1 MTGNRPL
8 LVGVLIVLSAP
19 AAEAVDFG
27 FKAGVH
33 WATLPGYT
41 GPLGGL
47 DSGSTRNLSGGPFL
61 VFPLGGVLALQPEA
75 LFVQKGTVLEAENPD
90 LDFRATLELEYLE
103 FPILARIA
111 TNQPG
116 STSFYALVGPSFG
129 YGFRARERIESLG
142 QESERELDTIARFEA
157 SLVVGGGIR
166 FRWLLAEC
174 RYTQG
179 LTAVDAEQRTDFKNR
194 GIAVLVGFQF

>member
-1 MTGNRPL
+1 LTSKRPF
-8 LVGVLIVLSAP
+8 LVGVLILLSAP

-27 FKAGVH
+27 FKTGVH

-47 DSGSTRNLSGGPFL
+47 GSGSIRNLSGGPFI
-61 VFPLGGVLALQPEA
+61 VFPLAGVLSLQPEA
-75 LFVQKGTVLEAENPD
+75 LFVKKGTVLEAENPD
-90 LDFRATLELEYLE
+90 LGLKTTLELEYLE
-103 FPILARIA
+103 FPILARLA

-116 STSFYALVGPSFG
+116 PTSFYGLVGPSFG

-142 QESERELDTIARFEA
+142 RESERELNAIARFEA

-166 FRWLLAEC
+166 VRWLLAEG

-179 LTAVDAEQRTDFKNR
+179 LTTVDAERRTHFKNR
-194 GIAVLVGFQF
+194 GVAVLVGFQF

>member
-1 MTGNRPL
+1 MTGERPF
-8 LVGVLIVLSAP
+8 LVGVLIILSTP

-41 GPLGGL
+41 GPFGGL
-47 DSGSTRNLSGGPFL
+47 ASGSTRNLSGGPFI
-61 VFPLGGVLALQPEA
+61 VFPLAGVLALQPEA
-75 LFVQKGTVLEAENPD
+75 LFVKKGTVLDVANPEVD
-90 LDFRATLELEYLE
+90 LKTTLELEYLE

-116 STSFYALVGPSFG
+116 PTSLYALVGPSFG

-166 FRWLLAEC
+166 VRWLLAEG

-179 LTAVDAEQRTDFKNR
+179 LTTVDAEQRTHFKNR
-194 GIAVLVGFQF
+194 GIAVLVGLQF